1 MKKSYDYTIFK
12 GCHRCFGSKR
22 ITCNS
27 CNGLVVVCA
36 GDWFIIILFILNITR
51 KNA

>member
-1 MKKSYDYTIFK
+1 MNTIFK

-27 CNGLVVVCA
+27 CNELVEVYA
-36 GDWFIIILFILNITR
+36 RD
-51 KNA
+51 